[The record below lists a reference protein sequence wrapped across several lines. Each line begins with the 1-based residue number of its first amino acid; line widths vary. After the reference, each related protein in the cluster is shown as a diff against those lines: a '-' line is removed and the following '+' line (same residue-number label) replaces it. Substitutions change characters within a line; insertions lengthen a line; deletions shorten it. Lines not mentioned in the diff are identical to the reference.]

1 MDLFA
6 STKKTLGEKL
16 HFSCSTEFKSS
27 KTCNSMSKSLKVKLF
42 KSRFQMETKFSRKQD
57 ELEITQRES
66 PNSIIIQKSKIGKIL
81 FTLCAV
87 QEEFIEA
94 TKT

>member
-1 MDLFA
+1 
-6 STKKTLGEKL
+6 
-16 HFSCSTEFKSS
+16 
-27 KTCNSMSKSLKVKLF
+27 
-42 KSRFQMETKFSRKQD
+42 METKFSRKQD
-57 ELEITQRES
+57 ELEITQREG

-81 FTLCAV
+81 FALCAV